1 MESIHETDP
10 GHSWIIRPL
19 PFEKSHS
26 YNLNIPIV
34 ENEFFSDR
42 EAWSGQL
49 QVFFT
54 LTAYDA
60 AQAPTAKSEYL
71 RVLTSVKYLLREHSP
86 KDFLITLLGRVKYPS
101 KNEKE
106 QRGYT
111 PSIYISCPKPSN
123 RLLQELVTIDTP
135 LRIEIHTGNV
145 QPLAEMPEEQVSS
158 TGSTAFEQKITMGRS
173 IGVKDNYT
181 SGTFGGWV
189 FDVDNGSCYGVTA
202 GHVVAAQSRG
212 QIPSL
217 PVKITEK
224 DNITLTQPSD
234 QDFHKNLKR
243 EQKNHHQRI
252 VECVK
257 LSQQNK
263 TAEGSIPS
271 LQRRLAGAVDFLVET
286 ENEMR
291 EFLQKEREFCSVL
304 SAVVGVDGQWQDYA
318 LLIVNQD
325 RIGKNCLFRTSDWR
339 PLEIQGHI
347 DPQKDMYVTKVN
359 GRTTGCTNGIINA
372 VKAQVA
378 LTDRL
383 CKNGITYETEE
394 CIIIPQPRKVF
405 EMGGLFSHVGD
416 SGALCVERSS
426 STRFRRVVG
435 MMFGGH
441 RKYTSKDNEV
451 LDITFLTPASQ
462 LLKWWKEKEGLN
474 LEFGMP
480 GLD

>member
-1 MESIHETDP
+1 MV
-10 GHSWIIRPL
+10 
-19 PFEKSHS
+19 
-26 YNLNIPIV
+26 NIK
-34 ENEFFSDR
+34 NEFFPDQ

-71 RVLTSVKYLLREHSP
+71 RVLTSVKDLLREHSP
-86 KDFLITLLGRVKYPS
+86 EDFLITLLGRVKYPS
-101 KNEKE
+101 KNKKE

-111 PSIYISCPKPSN
+111 PSIYISCPKPS
-123 RLLQELVTIDTP
+123 RLLQELVAIDTP

-145 QPLAEMPEEQVSS
+145 QPLAELPEEYVPS
-158 TGSTAFEQKITMGRS
+158 TGSTEFEQKITMGRS
-173 IGVKDNYT
+173 IGVKDNDT

-234 QDFHKNLKR
+234 QDFHKDLKS
-243 EQKNHHQRI
+243 EQKKHHQRI

-263 TAEGSIPS
+263 RAEGSIPS
-271 LQRRLAGAVDFLVET
+271 LLRRLAGAVDILVET
-286 ENEMR
+286 ENQMQ
-291 EFLQKEREFCSVL
+291 EFLPKEREFGSVL
-304 SAVVGVDGQWQDYA
+304 SAIVGVDGQWQDYA

-325 RIGKNCLFRTSDWR
+325 RIGKNCLFRTGNR
-339 PLEIQGHI
+339 PPLDIQGHI

-359 GRTTGCTNGIINA
+359 GRTTGCMNGIINA

-394 CIIIPQPRKVF
+394 CIIVPQPRKVF

-426 STRFRRVVG
+426 STRFRRVIG

-441 RKYTSKDNEV
+441 RKYTSKDNES

-480 GLD
+480 GLDE